1 MSEHEKLLCEIEAFL
16 LRTHM
21 GQTRFGV
28 EAMGDRSLVTRL
40 RSGKSVTL
48 KSADRIRSY
57 MRENAKKKHRAAAF
71 HSAA

>member
-16 LRTHM
+16 LRTQI

-28 EAMGDRSLVTRL
+28 ESMGDRSLVTRL

-48 KSADRIRSY
+48 KSADRIRAY
-57 MRENAKKKHRAAAF
+57 MRANVKKKPSSASVAA
-71 HSAA
+71 